1 MISCAAESGSKP
13 WATRSAT
20 ACMAAA
26 RGGRA
31 SSATTR
37 STNGAAN
44 PRRRAHATVVIS
56 AGRTGGGSPARTSR
70 SRASRSWLRLT
81 CTAATMRGPGTCF
94 APPSSAFWIR
104 GSVGSPSCVA
114 NWMSESTAVIAAQSV
129 RGRLEGRI
137 PSAAIPAVDSLIQF
151 ASQEG
156 LPTDPLIQKALEG
169 GAKHVPGPRIVA
181 AVQVSLS
188 QLRDARDL
196 LVRAGDPPPVLP
208 AEMTTVAWALR
219 RGLPA
224 PVVERVVAAL
234 ARPPRA
240 AAMHAVADLVA
251 HGFDPDSA
259 ADLII
264 DAVHDGVPRERL
276 LDVSTA
282 ALQQVQRGRTRAEA
296 LAIVRPTR
304 GNVAGARRPAAPV
317 PP

>member
-1 MISCAAESGSKP
+1 MKRWVGLAL
-13 WATRSAT
+13 SACL
-20 ACMAAA
+20 AL
-26 RGGRA
+26 
-31 SSATTR
+31 
-37 STNGAAN
+37 
-44 PRRRAHATVVIS
+44 PL
-56 AGRTGGGSPARTSR
+56 P
-70 SRASRSWLRLT
+70 
-81 CTAATMRGPGTCF
+81 
-94 APPSSAFWIR
+94 
-104 GSVGSPSCVA
+104 
-114 NWMSESTAVIAAQSV
+114 AQSV

-137 PSAAIPAVDSLIQF
+137 PSTAIPAVDSLIQF
-151 ASQEG
+151 AAQEG
-156 LPTDPLIQKALEG
+156 LPTEPLIQKALEG
-169 GAKHVPGPRIVA
+169 GAKHVAGPRIVA
-181 AVQVSLS
+181 AVQLSLG

-196 LVRAGDPPPVLP
+196 LVRAGDQPPVLP
-208 AEMTTVAWALR
+208 AEMTTIAWALR

-224 PVVERVVAAL
+224 PLVERVVAAL

-259 ADLII
+259 AGLII

-296 LAIVRPTR
+296 LAIVRRQLPNLPAPARPTR